1 MFSGNRRF
9 GNLAAAHVPETTPNE
24 GKRSESHSL
33 RDVERRSQKV
43 NVRVRMLLA
52 ADSTC
57 PWRQG

>member
-52 ADSTC
+52 ADI
-57 PWRQG
+57 